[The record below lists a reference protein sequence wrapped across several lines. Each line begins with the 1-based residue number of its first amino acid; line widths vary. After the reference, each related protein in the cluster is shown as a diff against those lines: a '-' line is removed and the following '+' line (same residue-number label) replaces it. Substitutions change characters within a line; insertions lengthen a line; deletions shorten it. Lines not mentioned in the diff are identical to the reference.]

1 MKIYI
6 ITCII
11 EDEYGGTE
19 NVAVFGNK
27 ADAEKYVAEHQETFE
42 AWWGKTVER
51 YAIEEWK
58 VS

>member
-1 MKIYI
+1 MEIYI
-6 ITCII
+6 VTCIT
-11 EDEYGGTE
+11 EEEYGMAE

-27 ADAEKYVAEHQETFE
+27 ADAEQYVAEHQETFK